1 MANPALNERTFSDE
15 RLRTVDPRIF
25 DPTETWRDRM
35 TLDGVVIKSAALLLL
50 VAAFG
55 VVGWSQVERTELG
68 VRLPGWLLI
77 GLLGGLGIAIVT
89 MFKPNIARFTAPIY
103 AVVEGLVL
111 GAISAAYDFRYDG
124 IVVQAVGL
132 TIAVFA
138 LMLVLFATKKIEV
151 TDKLRTGVM
160 AATGAIFLVYMV
172 SLVVNLFG
180 GNMPFIHDSGPIGI
194 GFSLFVV
201 GLAAFNLLLDFD
213 VIQKGIAAGAPKQFE
228 WYSAFGL
235 LVTLVWLYLEL
246 LRLLAKL
253 RDR

>member
-1 MANPALNERTFSDE
+1 MANPALNERTFSQE

-55 VVGWSQVERTELG
+55 VVGWSQVERSELG
-68 VRLPGWLLI
+68 VQLPGWLLI
-77 GLLGGLGIAIVT
+77 GILGGLGIAIVT

-138 LMLVLFATKKIEV
+138 LMLGLFATKKIQV

-213 VIQKGIAAGAPKQFE
+213 VIQKGIASGAPKQFE

-253 RDR
+253 RER